1 MSLEAKIVVVGP
13 RKVGKTVLA
22 NFLSEAVETDG
33 QQQYRPTRGCRILK
47 FEPDS
52 SDGKRSDMMVE
63 LWDVSGDEKYQSCWP
78 AIAKGV
84 QGAIV
89 VFDVNKEGQEN
100 DLDIWFKKF
109 VKGTK
114 IRSGQCLVV
123 ANNPSTEPS
132 IRDSVAVGGPLSK
145 AKLVMADIQENPD
158 ALRDAFF
165 DLMKGVSEFVR
176 KQREE
181 QEMKL
186 LS

>member
-1 MSLEAKIVVVGP
+1 MASSNIALLVVVGESLCDSISHCICAELVAL
-13 RKVGKTVLA
+13 R
-22 NFLSEAVETDG
+22 
-33 QQQYRPTRGCRILK
+33 TRLGFAYLYGRILK